1 MARLGNK
8 YLADTEPWKVIK
20 TDPERVKTIM
30 NISLQIAA
38 NLAVVFE
45 PFMPFTSEKLLKMLN
60 LGKPGWDMLGR
71 ADILAAGHTL
81 GEPSLLFDKI
91 EDDAIEKQLEKLANT
106 KKANE
111 IKATP
116 VAPQRE
122 AVSYDD
128 FSKMDIRVGT
138 ILEAER
144 VPKTDKL
151 LKLTID
157 TGIDKRT
164 VVSGIAG
171 YFTPEQAV
179 GKKVSMLVNLE
190 PRKIRGIESH
200 GMILMAQDADG
211 RLEFVAPLT
220 DVRNGSEVK

>member
-1 MARLGNK
+1 
-8 YLADTEPWKVIK
+8 
-20 TDPERVKTIM
+20 M

-45 PFMPFTSEKLLKMLN
+45 PFLPFTSEKLLTMLD
-60 LGKPGWDMLGR
+60 LGKPGWDVLGR
-71 ADILAAGHTL
+71 ADLLKEGHTI
-81 GEPSLLFDKI
+81 GEPSLLFEKV
-91 EDDAIEKQLEKLANT
+91 EDSEIEKQLEKLANT
-106 KKANE
+106 KKQNE
-111 IKATP
+111 TKAIP

-122 AVSYDD
+122 TVNYDE
-128 FSKMDIRVGT
+128 FSKMDIRTGT

-171 YFTPEQAV
+171 YFTPEQAI
-179 GKKVSMLVNLE
+179 GKKVSMLQSIKLIVQCINNTLTNILKQVRTNRHLPLNHEVCLLVIYCINDIIRFSRHSMVNIN
-190 PRKIRGIESH
+190 P
-200 GMILMAQDADG
+200 
-211 RLEFVAPLT
+211 
-220 DVRNGSEVK
+220 EVY